1 MSQYR
6 ILRRLVN
13 QRHHA
18 FSTIAPGRQAIS
30 SETFLRKAGY
40 IALLGLAGYIV
51 DREYYAST
59 AVRNLRTF
67 WTVRGVSRRTTPPSR

>member
-1 MSQYR
+1 MFR
-6 ILRRLVN
+6 ILRRPFR

-18 FSTIAPGRQAIS
+18 FSTTAPGQRPTL
-30 SETFLRKAGY
+30 SETFLLRAGY
-40 IALLGLAGYIV
+40 IALMGVTVYIV

-67 WTVRGVSRRTTPPSR
+67 WTVRGVFRKSSYIIPTN